1 MNNQHTIHFCQD
13 GLEIELP
20 QGFKFE
26 NHIYNRFVFRT
37 KNYAAN
43 ITLFISLKKYQISM
57 NPPDEIEIAGKHQ
70 ICIKKGRITDHAF
83 FDAEELIIKEIILA
97 TNQVYWQWEAV
108 FRLENIWIWLTYGD
122 TRNISETVFMAN
134 KEKLLDSIRID
145 KEKIELNDGR
155 DTVTAE
161 SIRKS
166 LSSSRRATIHKNK
179 QKTSKNAFCLVS
191 RKKANSKLGG
201 LPNLLDDVPWPCN
214 DYGEAM
220 IFVAQIDLAEVPRLP
235 NCPEF
240 PKSGALLFFYDSEY
254 YMNLDKSFGKTIYVP
269 NLFKSEHPVPES
281 MNMAFMMKTEK
292 RIGFEPVCSIKN
304 TPLDEE
310 FDDFPSHQLFGYPTL
325 IQDSDMREECVEHCG
340 GNIEDWILLLQLDG
354 DSELPMIWGDA
365 GRAYY
370 WIRKQ
375 DLAVGNF
382 SNTYMTIQSC

>member
-43 ITLFISLKKYQISM
+43 ITLFVSLKKYQISM

-70 ICIKKGRITDHAF
+70 ICIKKGRITGHAF
-83 FDAEELIIKEIILA
+83 FGAEELIIKEIILA
-97 TNQVYWQWEAV
+97 TNQVYWQWETV
-108 FRLENIWIWLTYGD
+108 FRLENIWIWLRYGD

-134 KEKLLDSIRID
+134 KEKLLDSLRID
-145 KEKIELNDGR
+145 NEKIELNDGR

-166 LSSSRRATIHKNK
+166 LSSSRRATIHKKK

-235 NCPEF
+235 NCPKF

-254 YMNLDKSFGKTIYVP
+254 YMNLDKSFGKTVYVP
-269 NLFKSEHPVPES
+269 NLSKEEYSAPES
-281 MNMAFMMKTEK
+281 MDMAFMTKTEK
-292 RIGFEPVCSIKN
+292 RIGFEPVTSMKPT
-304 TPLDEE
+304 TPDEELDEI
-310 FDDFPSHQLFGYPTL
+310 SAHQLFGYPVM
-325 IQDSDMREECVEHCG
+325 IQDGDMQEECVERCG

-375 DLAVGNF
+375 DLAVGDF